1 MAECVPVGIVEM
13 DLTGEEIYT
22 NAAFSEIMMLPPGN
36 GAWQDVIYPAD
47 LDRAQ
52 KCVQNAIDTG
62 ELFRTEIR
70 IQNRRDDSRDSSLKW
85 ISAEIVPMYGDNGM
99 LMGFYKTI
107 VDVTS
112 IKSAAEVAKERANEA
127 IQRNSQTERFI
138 DMTCHELRNP
148 LSAILQSAELIIDI
162 IAVDKVEE
170 IDEETIKE
178 IQEACETVSLCCAHQ
193 RRIIDD
199 ILVTSKLDSDLLP
212 MNPIDIQPAK
222 LVTKWIKIFEG
233 DMHTRDIGLTCVID
247 ESYHQTQVDWVK
259 ADPSRLIQILV
270 NLITNAAYVLVAVLY
285 NLALTM
291 QEIHDWSSG
300 AKHRSTSGWFHPGTG
315 RIRMGFLLRRNRR
328 GR

>member
-1 MAECVPVGIVEM
+1 M

-107 VDVTS
+107 VDV
-112 IKSAAEVAKERANEA
+112 K
-127 IQRNSQTERFI
+127 TERFI